1 MKKITELFHKTVSSF
16 RNPKTR
22 FKTISTALAVLV
34 VAVSAVSAALI
45 VSVSP
50 AVKNTF
56 HLPEI
61 SNEIQET
68 FDGSEKTSVK
78 VKNLKDDEFLRVA
91 VVINWQDA
99 SGNVLAQTPVAGT
112 DYTISFNETDWTQK
126 GNYRYYNK
134 KLPSGETT
142 KDLLGANAV
151 TELNAPDGYHLA
163 VEVIAEGIQADP
175 EKAVKDAWGIT
186 AKNGVL
192 VLD

>member
-1 MKKITELFHKTVSSF
+1 MKKITELFHKTVSAF

-22 FKTISTALAVLV
+22 VKAIAIALAALV
-34 VAVSAVSAALI
+34 VVVSAVSVALVI
-45 VSVSP
+45 SVSP
-50 AVKNTF
+50 AIKNTF
-56 HLPEI
+56 QLPEI

-99 SGNVLAQTPVAGT
+99 SGNVLAQAPVAGT
-112 DYTISFNETDWTQK
+112 DYTISFNETDWTSK
-126 GNYRYYNK
+126 GNYWYYNEM
-134 KLPSGETT
+134 LPSGKTT